1 MILARL
7 DCEEE
12 EGWRAR
18 SDFSEQKKMG
28 TQRVPLCWEAHEAD
42 GGAGTTH
49 RAWQWVKYSMASLS
63 QKSSLLELRIVL
75 IRTSLSFS
83 FT

>member
-1 MILARL
+1 
-7 DCEEE
+7 
-12 EGWRAR
+12 
-18 SDFSEQKKMG
+18 MG
-28 TQRVPLCWEAHEAD
+28 TQWVPLCWEANKAD

-75 IRTSLSFS
+75 ICTSLSFS